1 MQCTLGSLLILV
13 CCLAHRGFILSNDV
27 TGNWPM
33 VLQSAQHILQLRA
46 INMESGNTSNVTNG
60 TSCLQ
65 NVLNVTFDSSKSTYT
80 EDFVIYV
87 LLLCVLGLPGNL
99 LVIAVYVRK
108 MTTSTRVYMFA
119 LAVADSSV
127 CVCGIVLSATQTGW
141 VKRQVLL
148 SVIDMSILFSSFL
161 LVFVSI
167 ERLMAVRR
175 PHSFN
180 VNAQRAKKALIV
192 IAVIAAVG
200 TSVNTV
206 TRHSKFVQFR
216 RAYSSCVALGCIST
230 MTTFYILMAVTLLA
244 RARASRNQIA
254 VSHETSEYNPCPSQ
268 PGSSCKFTKTQ
279 SRQPNTGPSNMATM
293 KTMKQIRSVEN
304 AVCVVDPG
312 SSNVTMEVKVIN
324 AGNDVARPIGLR
336 HSNIFT
342 VVEESSVIASSR
354 TTIPVAGTSAP
365 LTTTNKTVAKQT
377 KTSSNVALLF
387 IITILFVFC
396 WLPASLEKLD
406 IPIPKGMQQLIVVN
420 SVVNP
425 FIYGVA
431 SAIFRKDVR
440 QFYRQTRVKLSACCQ

>member
-1 MQCTLGSLLILV
+1 MQCTLRSLLILV
-13 CCLAHRGFILSNDV
+13 CCLAHRGFIVSNDV

-46 INMESGNTSNVTNG
+46 INMESGNTSNGTNG

-80 EDFVIYV
+80 EDFAIYV

-99 LVIAVYVRK
+99 LVITVYVRK

-141 VKRQVLL
+141 VKKQVLL
-148 SVIDMSILFSSFL
+148 CVIDMSILFSSFL

-206 TRHSKFVQFR
+206 TRHCKFGQFR
-216 RAYSSCVALGCIST
+216 RVYSSCVALGCIST

-254 VSHETSEYNPCPSQ
+254 VSHETSEYNTCPSQ
-268 PGSSCKFTKTQ
+268 PGSSCLFTKTQ
-279 SRQPNTGPSNMATM
+279 SRQPNTGPSNMTT
-293 KTMKQIRSVEN
+293 KMKQIRSVEK
-304 AVCVVDPG
+304 ALCVVDPG
-312 SSNVTMEVKVIN
+312 SSNVTMEVKVIK
-324 AGNDVARPIGLR
+324 AGNDIARPIGLGP
-336 HSNIFT
+336 SNIFT
-342 VVEESSVIASSR
+342 IVEESSVIAISR

-387 IITILFVFC
+387 IITIFFVFC
-396 WLPASLEKLD
+396 WLLASLEKLD
-406 IPIPKGMQQLIVVN
+406 IPFPKGMQQLIVVN

>member
-1 MQCTLGSLLILV
+1 
-13 CCLAHRGFILSNDV
+13 
-27 TGNWPM
+27 
-33 VLQSAQHILQLRA
+33 
-46 INMESGNTSNVTNG
+46 
-60 TSCLQ
+60 
-65 NVLNVTFDSSKSTYT
+65 
-80 EDFVIYV
+80 
-87 LLLCVLGLPGNL
+87 
-99 LVIAVYVRK
+99 

-141 VKRQVLL
+141 VKTQVLL
-148 SVIDMSILFSSFL
+148 CVIDMSILFSSFL

-180 VNAQRAKKALIV
+180 VNAQRAKKALII
-192 IAVIAAVG
+192 IAVIATVG

-206 TRHSKFVQFR
+206 TRHCKFVQFR
-216 RAYSSCVALGCIST
+216 RVYSSCVALGCIST
-230 MTTFYILMAVTLLA
+230 MTTFYILTAVTLLV

-254 VSHETSEYNPCPSQ
+254 VSHGTSEYNPCPSQ
-268 PGSSCKFTKTQ
+268 PGSSCLFTKTQ
-279 SRQPNTGPSNMATM
+279 SRQPNTGTSNTTT
-293 KTMKQIRSVEN
+293 KIKQIRSVEN
-304 AVCVVDPG
+304 ALCVVDPG
-312 SSNVTMEVKVIN
+312 SSNVTMEVKVIK
-324 AGNDVARPIGLR
+324 AGKDVARPIGMGP
-336 HSNIFT
+336 SNIFT
-342 VVEESSVIASSR
+342 IVEESLVIASSR
-354 TTIPVAGTSAP
+354 TTIPGAGTSAP

-377 KTSSNVALLF
+377 KTSSNVALLL

-406 IPIPKGMQQLIVVN
+406 IPIPEGMQQLIVVN